1 MQFQKNKTLDTK
13 TLGLEVSLAIAKFVT
28 GKENMHYG
36 VWDNLDPCLENL
48 GKAQEQYTKLLFKYF
63 PKKKQL
69 KILDIGGGAGE
80 TAKKLISLGHS
91 VTIIVPSDI
100 LSKRCLE
107 NTKNKAEVHN
117 IRFEDYEP
125 KKNQTFDLCLF
136 SESFQYIPA
145 KIALK
150 KAKGLLNKGGQI
162 LVADCF
168 RSDVKHNSHNRRP
181 GGGHPLSEMLK
192 LIKDIDL
199 NIISKKEITKSVAPS
214 LDIEQK
220 FYNVVGVGIDKVQQG
235 LVASHPWKMKLF
247 NLVYKTIVSQKKRR
261 RLHDRIYGNIRNSDN
276 FIKFNHY
283 MIFQLSSNKAG

>member
-1 MQFQKNKTLDTK
+1 MQFQKNNALDTK
-13 TLGLEVSLAIAKFVT
+13 ALGLEVSLAIAKFVT

-63 PKKKQL
+63 PKKKKL

-107 NTKNKAEVHN
+107 NTNNKAKVHN
-117 IRFEDYEP
+117 IKFEDYEP

-168 RSDVKHNSHNRRP
+168 RSDVKHSSHNRRP

-247 NLVYKTIVSQKKRR
+247 SLVYKTIVNQKK
-261 RLHDRIYGNIRNSDN
+261 
-276 FIKFNHY
+276 
-283 MIFQLSSNKAG
+283 LSLIHI

>member
-1 MQFQKNKTLDTK
+1 MQFQKNNTLDTQ

-63 PKKKQL
+63 PKKKKL

-80 TAKKLISLGHS
+80 TAKKLISLDHS
-91 VTIIVPSDI
+91 VTVIVPSDI

-107 NTKNKAEVHN
+107 NTNNKAKVHN
-117 IRFEDYEP
+117 IKFEDYEP

-145 KIALK
+145 KIALE
-150 KAKGLLNKGGQI
+150 KAKGLLSKDGQI

-168 RSDVKHNSHNRRP
+168 RSDFKNSSHNRRP

-199 NIISKKEITKSVAPS
+199 NIISKREITRSVAPS

-247 NLVYKTIVSQKKRR
+247 NLIYKMIVGQKKRR

-283 MIFQLSSNKAG
+283 MILQLSSNKAG

>member
-1 MQFQKNKTLDTK
+1 MQLQKNNTLDTK

-48 GKAQEQYTKLLFKYF
+48 GRAQEQYTQLLFKYF
-63 PKKKQL
+63 PKKKKL

-91 VTIIVPSDI
+91 VTVIVPSNI

-107 NTKNKAEVHN
+107 NTDNKAKVHN
-117 IRFEDYEP
+117 IKFEDYAAE
-125 KKNQTFDLCLF
+125 KNQTFDLCLF

-145 KIALK
+145 KIALE
-150 KAKGLLNKGGQI
+150 KAKGLLSKDGQI

-168 RSDVKHNSHNRRP
+168 RSNLKHNSSNRRP

-192 LIKDIDL
+192 LLKDIDL
-199 NIISKKEITKSVAPS
+199 NIVSKKEITKSVAAS

-235 LVASHPWKMKLF
+235 LVTNHPWKMKLF
-247 NLVYKTIVSQKKRR
+247 NLVYKMIVSQKKRR

-283 MIFQLSSNKAG
+283 MIFQLSSNKAD

>member
-1 MQFQKNKTLDTK
+1 MQFQKNNTLDTK
-13 TLGLEVSLAIAKFVT
+13 ALGLEVSLAIAKFVT

-63 PKKKQL
+63 PKKKKL

-107 NTKNKAEVHN
+107 NTNNKAEVHN

-150 KAKGLLNKGGQI
+150 KAKELLNKGGQI

-168 RSDVKHNSHNRRP
+168 RSDVKHSSHNRRP

-192 LIKDIDL
+192 LLKDTDL

>member
-1 MQFQKNKTLDTK
+1 MQFQKNNTLDTQ

-63 PKKKQL
+63 PKKKKL

-80 TAKKLISLGHS
+80 TAKKLISLDHS
-91 VTIIVPSDI
+91 VTVIVPSDI

-107 NTKNKAEVHN
+107 NTNNKAKVHN
-117 IRFEDYEP
+117 IKFEDYEP

-145 KIALK
+145 KIALE
-150 KAKGLLNKGGQI
+150 KAKGLLNKDGQI

-168 RSDVKHNSHNRRP
+168 RSDFKNSSHNRRP

-199 NIISKKEITKSVAPS
+199 NIISKREITRSVAPS

-247 NLVYKTIVSQKKRR
+247 NLIYKMIVGQKKRR

-283 MIFQLSSNKAG
+283 MILQLSSNKAG

>member
-1 MQFQKNKTLDTK
+1 MQFQKNNTLDTQ

-63 PKKKQL
+63 PKKKKL

-80 TAKKLISLGHS
+80 TAKKLISLDHS
-91 VTIIVPSDI
+91 VTVIVPSDI

-107 NTKNKAEVHN
+107 NTNSKAKVHN
-117 IRFEDYEP
+117 IKFEDYEP

-145 KIALK
+145 KIALE
-150 KAKGLLNKGGQI
+150 KAKGLLSKDGQI

-168 RSDVKHNSHNRRP
+168 RSDFKNSSHNRRP

-199 NIISKKEITKSVAPS
+199 NIISKREITRSVAPS

-247 NLVYKTIVSQKKRR
+247 NLIYKMIVGQKKRR

-283 MIFQLSSNKAG
+283 MILQLSSNKAS

>member
-1 MQFQKNKTLDTK
+1 MQFQKNNTLDTK
-13 TLGLEVSLAIAKFVT
+13 ALGLEVSLAIAKFVT

-63 PKKKQL
+63 PKKKKL

-107 NTKNKAEVHN
+107 NTNNKAKVHN

-150 KAKGLLNKGGQI
+150 KAKELLNKGGQI

-168 RSDVKHNSHNRRP
+168 RSDVKHSSHNRRP

-192 LIKDIDL
+192 LIKDVDL
-199 NIISKKEITKSVAPS
+199 NIISEKDITKSVAPS

-247 NLVYKTIVSQKKRR
+247 NLVYKTIVNQKKRR

-283 MIFQLSSNKAG
+283 MIFQLSSNKAD

>member
-1 MQFQKNKTLDTK
+1 MQFQKNNTLDTK
-13 TLGLEVSLAIAKFVT
+13 ALGLEVSLAIAKFVT

-63 PKKKQL
+63 PKKKKL

-107 NTKNKAEVHN
+107 NTNNKAEVHN

-150 KAKGLLNKGGQI
+150 KAKELLNKGGQI

-168 RSDVKHNSHNRRP
+168 RSDVKHSSHNRRP

-192 LIKDIDL
+192 LLKDTDL

-247 NLVYKTIVSQKKRR
+247 SLVYKTIVNQKKRR

-283 MIFQLSSNKAG
+283 IIFQLSSNKAG

>member
-1 MQFQKNKTLDTK
+1 MQFQKNNTLDTQ

-63 PKKKQL
+63 PKKKKL

-80 TAKKLISLGHS
+80 TAKKLISLDHS
-91 VTIIVPSDI
+91 VTVIVPSDI

-107 NTKNKAEVHN
+107 NTNNKAKVHN
-117 IRFEDYEP
+117 IKFEDYEP

-145 KIALK
+145 KIALE
-150 KAKGLLNKGGQI
+150 KAKGLLSKDGQI

-168 RSDVKHNSHNRRP
+168 RSDFKNSSHNRRP

-199 NIISKKEITKSVAPS
+199 NIISKREITRSVAPS

-247 NLVYKTIVSQKKRR
+247 NLIYKMIVGQKKRK

-283 MIFQLSSNKAG
+283 MILQLSSNKAG

>member
-1 MQFQKNKTLDTK
+1 MQFQKNNTLDTK
-13 TLGLEVSLAIAKFVT
+13 ALGLEVSLAIAKFVT

-63 PKKKQL
+63 PKKKKL

-91 VTIIVPSDI
+91 VTVVVPSNI
-100 LSKRCLE
+100 LSRRCLK
-107 NTKNKAEVHN
+107 NTDNKAEVHN
-117 IRFEDYEP
+117 IKFENYEP
-125 KKNQTFDLCLF
+125 KKNQAFDLCLF

-145 KIALK
+145 KIALE
-150 KAKGLLNKGGQI
+150 KAKGLLSKDGQI

-168 RSDVKHNSHNRRP
+168 RSDLQHNSYNRRP

-199 NIISKKEITKSVAPS
+199 GIVSKKEITKSVAPS

-235 LVASHPWKMKLF
+235 LVISHPWKMRLF

-261 RLHDRIYGNIRNSDN
+261 RLHDRIYGNMRNSSN

-283 MIFQLSSNKAG
+283 MIFQLSSNKEG

>member
-1 MQFQKNKTLDTK
+1 MQFQKNNTLDTK
-13 TLGLEVSLAIAKFVT
+13 ALGLEVSLAVAKFVT

-63 PKKKQL
+63 PKKKKL
-69 KILDIGGGAGE
+69 NILDIGGGAGE

-107 NTKNKAEVHN
+107 NTNNKAEVHN

-125 KKNQTFDLCLF
+125 KKKQTFDLCLF

-168 RSDVKHNSHNRRP
+168 RSDVKHSSHNRRP

-199 NIISKKEITKSVAPS
+199 NIISKK
-214 LDIEQK
+214 
-220 FYNVVGVGIDKVQQG
+220 
-235 LVASHPWKMKLF
+235 
-247 NLVYKTIVSQKKRR
+247 
-261 RLHDRIYGNIRNSDN
+261 
-276 FIKFNHY
+276 
-283 MIFQLSSNKAG
+283 

>member
-1 MQFQKNKTLDTK
+1 
-13 TLGLEVSLAIAKFVT
+13 
-28 GKENMHYG
+28 MHYG

-63 PKKKQL
+63 PKKKKL

-107 NTKNKAEVHN
+107 NTNNKAEVHN
-117 IRFEDYEP
+117 IKFEDYEP

-168 RSDVKHNSHNRRP
+168 RSDVKHSSHNRRP

-192 LIKDIDL
+192 LLKDIDL

-247 NLVYKTIVSQKKRR
+247 NLVYKTIVNQKKRR

>member
-1 MQFQKNKTLDTK
+1 MQLQKNNPLDTK

-48 GKAQEQYTKLLFKYF
+48 GRAQEQYTQLLFKYF
-63 PKKKQL
+63 PKKKKL

-91 VTIIVPSDI
+91 VTVIVPSNI

-107 NTKNKAEVHN
+107 NTDNKAKVHN
-117 IRFEDYEP
+117 IKFEDYAAE
-125 KKNQTFDLCLF
+125 KNQTFDLCLF

-145 KIALK
+145 KIALE
-150 KAKGLLNKGGQI
+150 KAKGLLSKDGQI

-168 RSDVKHNSHNRRP
+168 RSNLKHNSSNRRP

-192 LIKDIDL
+192 LLKDIDL
-199 NIISKKEITKSVAPS
+199 NIVSKKEITKSVAAS

-235 LVASHPWKMKLF
+235 LVTNHPWKMKLF
-247 NLVYKTIVSQKKRR
+247 NLVYKMIVSQKKRR

-283 MIFQLSSNKAG
+283 MIFQLSSNKAD

>member
-1 MQFQKNKTLDTK
+1 MHFQKNNTLDTK
-13 TLGLEVSLAIAKFVT
+13 ALGLEFSLAIAKFVT

-63 PKKKQL
+63 PKKKKL

-80 TAKKLISLGHS
+80 TAKKLISLGYS

-107 NTKNKAEVHN
+107 NTNNKAKVHN

-125 KKNQTFDLCLF
+125 KKNQTFDLCLL

-150 KAKGLLNKGGQI
+150 KAKGLLSKGGQI

-168 RSDVKHNSHNRRP
+168 RSDAKHSSHNRRP

-192 LIKDIDL
+192 LIKDVDL
-199 NIISKKEITKSVAPS
+199 NIISKKDITKSVAPS

-283 MIFQLSSNKAG
+283 MIFQLSSNKEG

>member
-1 MQFQKNKTLDTK
+1 MQFQKRNRLDTK
-13 TLGLEVSLAIAKFVT
+13 ALGLEFSLSIAKFVT

-63 PKKKQL
+63 PKKKKL

-91 VTIIVPSDI
+91 VTVIVPSDI
-100 LSKRCLE
+100 LSQRCLE
-107 NTKNKAEVHN
+107 NTNNKAKVHN
-117 IRFEDYEP
+117 IKFEDYEP
-125 KKNQTFDLCLF
+125 KKNQKFDLCLF
-136 SESFQYIPA
+136 SESFQYISA
-145 KIALK
+145 KIALR
-150 KAKGLLNKGGQI
+150 KAKGLLSKDGQI

-168 RSDVKHNSHNRRP
+168 RSEVKHSSHNRRP

-192 LIKDIDL
+192 LIEDIDL
-199 NIISKKEITKSVAPS
+199 NIVSKKEITKSVAPS

-220 FYNVVGVGIDKVQQG
+220 FYNVVGVGIDKVQRG

-247 NLVYKTIVSQKKRR
+247 NLVYKTIVNQKKRR

-283 MIFQLSSNKAG
+283 IIFQLSSNKAG

>member
-1 MQFQKNKTLDTK
+1 MQFQKNNTLDTK
-13 TLGLEVSLAIAKFVT
+13 ALGLEVSLAIAKFVT

-63 PKKKQL
+63 PKKKKL

-107 NTKNKAEVHN
+107 NTNNKAEVHN

-150 KAKGLLNKGGQI
+150 KAKGLLNKGGEI

-168 RSDVKHNSHNRRP
+168 RSDVKHSSHNRRP

-192 LIKDIDL
+192 LIKDVDL
-199 NIISKKEITKSVAPS
+199 NIISEKDITKSVAPS

-247 NLVYKTIVSQKKRR
+247 NLVYKTIVNQKKRR

-283 MIFQLSSNKAG
+283 MIFQLSSNKAD

>member
-1 MQFQKNKTLDTK
+1 MKFQKNNTLDTK
-13 TLGLEVSLAIAKFVT
+13 ALGLEVSLAIAKFVT

-63 PKKKQL
+63 PKKKKL

-107 NTKNKAEVHN
+107 NTNNKAEVRN

-125 KKNQTFDLCLF
+125 KKKQTFDLCLF

-150 KAKGLLNKGGQI
+150 KAKGLLKKGGQI

-168 RSDVKHNSHNRRP
+168 RSDVKHSSHNRRP

-192 LIKDIDL
+192 LIEDVDL
-199 NIISKKEITKSVAPS
+199 DIISKKDITKSVAPS

-247 NLVYKTIVSQKKRR
+247 SLVYKTMVNRKKRR
-261 RLHDRIYGNIRNSDN
+261 RLHDRIYGNMRNSDN

-283 MIFQLSSNKAG
+283 MIFQLSSNKAD

>member
-1 MQFQKNKTLDTK
+1 
-13 TLGLEVSLAIAKFVT
+13 
-28 GKENMHYG
+28 MHYG

-63 PKKKQL
+63 PKKKKL

-80 TAKKLISLGHS
+80 TAKKLISFGHS
-91 VTIIVPSDI
+91 VTVIVPSDI
-100 LSKRCLE
+100 LSQRCLE
-107 NTKNKAEVHN
+107 NTNNKAKVHN
-117 IRFEDYEP
+117 IKFEDYEP

-150 KAKGLLNKGGQI
+150 KAKGLLSKGGQI

-168 RSDVKHNSHNRRP
+168 RSEVKHSSHNRRP

-192 LIKDIDL
+192 LIKDMDL

-247 NLVYKTIVSQKKRR
+247 NLVYKTIVNQKKRR

>member
-1 MQFQKNKTLDTK
+1 MQFQKNKALDTK
-13 TLGLEVSLAIAKFVT
+13 ALGLEVSLAVAKFVT

-63 PKKKQL
+63 PKKKKL

-107 NTKNKAEVHN
+107 NTNNKAEVHN

-125 KKNQTFDLCLF
+125 KKKQTFDLCLF

-168 RSDVKHNSHNRRP
+168 RSDVKHSSHNRRP

-192 LIKDIDL
+192 LIKDLNL
-199 NIISKKEITKSVAPS
+199 NIISKKDITKSVAPS

-247 NLVYKTIVSQKKRR
+247 SLVYKTIVNQKKRR

-283 MIFQLSSNKAG
+283 IIFQLSSTKAG

>member
-1 MQFQKNKTLDTK
+1 MQFQKNNTLDTK
-13 TLGLEVSLAIAKFVT
+13 ALGLEVSLAIAKFVT

-63 PKKKQL
+63 PKKKKL

-100 LSKRCLE
+100 LSKRCIE
-107 NTKNKAEVHN
+107 NTNNKAKVHN

-125 KKNQTFDLCLF
+125 KKKQTFDLCLF

-150 KAKGLLNKGGQI
+150 KAKELLNKGGQI

-168 RSDVKHNSHNRRP
+168 RSDVKHSSHNRRP
-181 GGGHPLSEMLK
+181 GGGHPLSCL
-192 LIKDIDL
+192 LYT
-199 NIISKKEITKSVAPS
+199 SPS
-214 LDIEQK
+214 PRD
-220 FYNVVGVGIDKVQQG
+220 
-235 LVASHPWKMKLF
+235 
-247 NLVYKTIVSQKKRR
+247 
-261 RLHDRIYGNIRNSDN
+261 
-276 FIKFNHY
+276 
-283 MIFQLSSNKAG
+283 

>member
-1 MQFQKNKTLDTK
+1 MQFQKNNTLDTK

-48 GKAQEQYTKLLFKYF
+48 GKAQEQYTQLLFKYF
-63 PKKKQL
+63 PKKKKL

-91 VTIIVPSDI
+91 VTVVVPSNI

-107 NTKNKAEVHN
+107 NTDNKAKVHN
-117 IRFEDYEP
+117 IKFEDYAAE
-125 KKNQTFDLCLF
+125 KNQTFDLCLF

-145 KIALK
+145 KIALE
-150 KAKGLLNKGGQI
+150 KAKGLLSKDGQI

-168 RSDVKHNSHNRRP
+168 RSDLKHNSHNRRP

-192 LIKDIDL
+192 LLKDIDL
-199 NIISKKEITKSVAPS
+199 NIVSKKEITKSVAPS

-235 LVASHPWKMKLF
+235 LVTNHPWKMKLF
-247 NLVYKTIVSQKKRR
+247 NLVYKMIVSQKKRR

-283 MIFQLSSNKAG
+283 MIFQLSSNKAD

>member
-1 MQFQKNKTLDTK
+1 MQFQKNNTLDTQ

-63 PKKKQL
+63 PKKKKL

-80 TAKKLISLGHS
+80 TAKKLISLDHS
-91 VTIIVPSDI
+91 VTVIVPSDI

-107 NTKNKAEVHN
+107 NTNNKAKVHN
-117 IRFEDYEP
+117 IKFEDYEP

-145 KIALK
+145 KIALE
-150 KAKGLLNKGGQI
+150 KAKGLLSKDGQI

-168 RSDVKHNSHNRRP
+168 RSDFKNSSHNRRP

-199 NIISKKEITKSVAPS
+199 NIISKREITRSVAPS

-247 NLVYKTIVSQKKRR
+247 NLIYKMIVSQKKRK

-283 MIFQLSSNKAG
+283 MILQLSSNKAG

>member
-1 MQFQKNKTLDTK
+1 MQFQKNNTLDTK
-13 TLGLEVSLAIAKFVT
+13 ALGLEVSLAIAKFVT

-63 PKKKQL
+63 PKKKKL

-107 NTKNKAEVHN
+107 NTNNKAEVHN

-168 RSDVKHNSHNRRP
+168 RSDVKHSSHNRRP

-192 LIKDIDL
+192 LLKDIDL
-199 NIISKKEITKSVAPS
+199 NIISEKEITKSVAPS

-247 NLVYKTIVSQKKRR
+247 NLVYKTIVNQKKRR

-283 MIFQLSSNKAG
+283 MIFQLSSNKAD

>member
-1 MQFQKNKTLDTK
+1 MQLQKNNTLDTK

-36 VWDNLDPCLENL
+36 VWDNLDPSLENL
-48 GKAQEQYTKLLFKYF
+48 GKAQEQYTQLLFKYF
-63 PKKKQL
+63 PKKKKL

-80 TAKKLISLGHS
+80 TAKKLVSLGHS
-91 VTIIVPSDI
+91 VTVVVPSNI

-107 NTKNKAEVHN
+107 NTDNKAKVHN

-125 KKNQTFDLCLF
+125 KKNQVFDLCLF

-145 KIALK
+145 KIALE
-150 KAKGLLNKGGQI
+150 KAKGLLSKDGQI

-168 RSDVKHNSHNRRP
+168 RSDVKNTSQNRRP

-192 LIKDIDL
+192 LLKDIGL
-199 NIISKKEITKSVAPS
+199 NIVSKKEITKSVAPS

-235 LVASHPWKMKLF
+235 LVTNHPWKMKLF
-247 NLVYKTIVSQKKRR
+247 NLVYKTVISQKKRR

-276 FIKFNHY
+276 FIV
-283 MIFQLSSNKAG
+283 

>member
-1 MQFQKNKTLDTK
+1 MQFQKNNTLDTK
-13 TLGLEVSLAIAKFVT
+13 ALGLEVSLAVAKFVT

-63 PKKKQL
+63 PKKKKL

-107 NTKNKAEVHN
+107 NTNNKAEVHN

-125 KKNQTFDLCLF
+125 KKKQTFDLCLF

-168 RSDVKHNSHNRRP
+168 RSDVKHSSHNRRP

-192 LIKDIDL
+192 LLKDIDL

-247 NLVYKTIVSQKKRR
+247 SLVYKTIVNQKKRR

-283 MIFQLSSNKAG
+283 IIFQLSSNKAG

>member
-1 MQFQKNKTLDTK
+1 M
-13 TLGLEVSLAIAKFVT
+13 AIAKFVT
-28 GKENMHYG
+28 GKENIHYG

-48 GKAQEQYTKLLFKYF
+48 GKAQEQYTQLLFKYF
-63 PKKKQL
+63 PKKKKL

-80 TAKKLISLGHS
+80 TARKLISLGHS
-91 VTIIVPSDI
+91 VTVVVPSNI
-100 LSKRCLE
+100 LSRRCLE
-107 NTKNKAEVHN
+107 NTGNKAEVHN
-117 IRFEDYEP
+117 IKFEDYKP

-145 KIALK
+145 KIALE
-150 KAKGLLNKGGQI
+150 KAKGLLSKDGQI

-168 RSDVKHNSHNRRP
+168 RSNLKNNSHNRRP

-192 LIKDIDL
+192 LIKDINL
-199 NIISKKEITKSVAPS
+199 NIVSKKEITKSVAPS
-214 LDIEQK
+214 LDIEQR
-220 FYNVVGVGIDKVQQG
+220 FYNVVGVGIDKLQQG
-235 LVASHPWKMKLF
+235 LVTSYPWKMKLF

-261 RLHDRIYGNIRNSDN
+261 RLHDRIYGNIRSSDN

>member
-1 MQFQKNKTLDTK
+1 MQFQKNNTLDTK
-13 TLGLEVSLAIAKFVT
+13 ALGLEVSLAIAKFVT

-63 PKKKQL
+63 PKKKKL

-107 NTKNKAEVHN
+107 NTNNKAEVHN

-168 RSDVKHNSHNRRP
+168 RSDVKHSSHNRRP

-192 LIKDIDL
+192 LIKDVDL
-199 NIISKKEITKSVAPS
+199 NIISKKDITKSVAPS

-247 NLVYKTIVSQKKRR
+247 NLVYKTIVNPKKRR

>member
-1 MQFQKNKTLDTK
+1 MQLQKNNPLDTK

-48 GKAQEQYTKLLFKYF
+48 GKAQEQYTQLLFKYL
-63 PKKKQL
+63 PKKKKL

-91 VTIIVPSDI
+91 VTVVVPSNI

-107 NTKNKAEVHN
+107 NTDNKAKVHN
-117 IRFEDYEP
+117 IKFEDYAAE
-125 KKNQTFDLCLF
+125 KNQTFDLCLF

-145 KIALK
+145 KIALE
-150 KAKGLLNKGGQI
+150 KAKGLLSKDGQI

-168 RSDVKHNSHNRRP
+168 RSDLKHNSHNRRP

-192 LIKDIDL
+192 LLKDIDL
-199 NIISKKEITKSVAPS
+199 NIVSKKEITKSVAPS

-235 LVASHPWKMKLF
+235 LVTNHPWKMKLF
-247 NLVYKTIVSQKKRR
+247 NLVYKMIVSQKKRR

-283 MIFQLSSNKAG
+283 MIFQLSSNKAD

>member
-1 MQFQKNKTLDTK
+1 MQLQKNNPLDTK

-48 GKAQEQYTKLLFKYF
+48 GKAQEQYTQLLFKYF
-63 PKKKQL
+63 PKKKKL

-91 VTIIVPSDI
+91 VTVVVPSNI
-100 LSKRCLE
+100 LSRRCLK
-107 NTKNKAEVHN
+107 NTDNKAEVHN
-117 IRFEDYEP
+117 MKFENYEP
-125 KKNQTFDLCLF
+125 KKNQAFDLCLF

-145 KIALK
+145 KIALE
-150 KAKGLLNKGGQI
+150 KAKGLLSKDGQI

-168 RSDVKHNSHNRRP
+168 RSDLQHNSYNRRP
-181 GGGHPLSEMLK
+181 GGGHPLSEMLE

-199 NIISKKEITKSVAPS
+199 GIVSKKEITKSVAPS

-235 LVASHPWKMKLF
+235 LVTNHPWKMKLF
-247 NLVYKTIVSQKKRR
+247 NLVYKMIVSQKKRR

-283 MIFQLSSNKAG
+283 MIFQLSSNKAD

>member
-1 MQFQKNKTLDTK
+1 MQFQKNNTLDTK
-13 TLGLEVSLAIAKFVT
+13 ALGLEVSLAVAKFVT

-36 VWDNLDPCLENL
+36 VWDNLDPRLENL

-63 PKKKQL
+63 PKKKKL

-107 NTKNKAEVHN
+107 NTNNKAEVHN

-125 KKNQTFDLCLF
+125 QKKQTFDLCLF

-168 RSDVKHNSHNRRP
+168 RSDVKHSSHNRRP

-192 LIKDIDL
+192 LIKDVDL
-199 NIISKKEITKSVAPS
+199 NIISKKDITKSVAPS

-247 NLVYKTIVSQKKRR
+247 SLVYKTIVNQKKRR
-261 RLHDRIYGNIRNSDN
+261 RLHDRIYGNIRSSDN

-283 MIFQLSSNKAG
+283 IIFQLSSNKAG